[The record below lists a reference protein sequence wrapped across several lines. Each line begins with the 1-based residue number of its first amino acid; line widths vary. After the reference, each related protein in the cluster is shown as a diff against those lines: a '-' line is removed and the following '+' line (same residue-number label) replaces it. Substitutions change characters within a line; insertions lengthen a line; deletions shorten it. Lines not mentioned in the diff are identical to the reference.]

1 MPETANGDVT
11 LYYEDEGSGD
21 PVLLIHGHTMDRR
34 IWDPVM
40 PGLLAANLRVL
51 RPDLRGHGRSTRPD
65 FGYHVSHHAT
75 DMAAVLE
82 DAGIDSVTVVGYSI
96 GGAVALEMALTMPD
110 ILRRLVL
117 MSPVM
122 PDRPFEP
129 AFMDNLREVARVTRS
144 EGIEAAMHGPWASN
158 PLFAYSFSKPGIRE
172 AAAAINRDFPGAEY
186 LATERDRVERSWT
199 VPERLSE
206 IGIPTA
212 VIAGD
217 HETPGFRAYAEEAA
231 KGIPDARIEIFEN
244 CGHLLPLEEPD
255 RVSKAIIDTVRS
267 KAYSL

>member
-1 MPETANGDVT
+1 MPEATNGDVT
-11 LYYEDEGSGD
+11 LYYEDEGSGE
-21 PVLLIHGHTMDRR
+21 PVFLIHGHTMDRR

-65 FGYHVSHHAT
+65 FGYHVSHHAA

-82 DAGIDSVTVVGYSI
+82 DAGIASATVVGYSI

-110 ILRRLVL
+110 NLSGLVL

-129 AFMDNLREVARVTRS
+129 AFMDNLREVARVARS

-158 PLFAYSFSKPGIRE
+158 PLFAYSFSKPGVRE
-172 AAAAINRDFPGAEY
+172 TAADINRDFPGAEY
-186 LATERDRVERSWT
+186 LATERDRVERPWT

-206 IGIPTA
+206 IEISTA

-217 HETPGFRAYAEEAA
+217 CETPGFRAYAEEAA
-231 KGIPDARIEIFEN
+231 AGIPGARLDIFEN

-255 RVSKAIIDTVRS
+255 RVAQTIIGIARRG
-267 KAYSL
+267 